1 MNIMGIKHL
10 FNYLNSSVRLCNSS
24 ICWIAIM
31 LIVDFGVQSGF
42 ILLVWQIWI
51 SENRLNCKQTKKKK
65 NSKKLKMQ
73 NK

>member
-1 MNIMGIKHL
+1 MNLMGIKQL
-10 FNYLNSSVRLCNSS
+10 FNYLNSLVLLCNSS

-42 ILLVWQIWI
+42 ILLVTKIRI

-65 NSKKLKMQ
+65 VKN
-73 NK
+73 